1 MAYIIVMDFSCMTIC
16 VLVVFKSKVEK
27 NLKMIAVLKSV
38 EGQASCTDEHY
49 LCFPVTA
56 TLELFKE

>member
-1 MAYIIVMDFSCMTIC
+1 MAYIIVMHFSCMTIC
-16 VLVVFKSKVEK
+16 VWVVFKSKVEK

-49 LCFPVTA
+49 LYLKNA
-56 TLELFKE
+56 EEQKDES